1 MRFHHLDGLEPEDR
15 GMVYAKVRQYLNA
28 IAEPA
33 AATCGYSS
41 ASAES
46 SSGPPAKKPA
56 LDRKPTAMELVCW
69 QQAKQQFTTG
79 KQPEEKGVEQELE
92 LYLQEEQADISTSLL
107 AWWKMNEKKYPW
119 IS

>member
-1 MRFHHLDGLEPEDR
+1 MVRGAPLNRRGDADRAVIATVKRAMLEDLQRRFFIFPFKVSFEATATSPDALFHPLDGLEPEDR

-46 SSGPPAKKPA
+46 SREPPAKKPA
-56 LDRKPTAMELVCW
+56 
-69 QQAKQQFTTG
+69 
-79 KQPEEKGVEQELE
+79 
-92 LYLQEEQADISTSLL
+92 
-107 AWWKMNEKKYPW
+107 
-119 IS
+119 